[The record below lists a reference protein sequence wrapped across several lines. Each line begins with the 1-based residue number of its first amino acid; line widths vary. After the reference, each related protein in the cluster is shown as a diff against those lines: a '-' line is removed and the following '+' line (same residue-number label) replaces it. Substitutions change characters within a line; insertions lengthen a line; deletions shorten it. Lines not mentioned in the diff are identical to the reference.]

1 MWNIKEKDLDEFKIT
16 CRNRLSPE
24 YSMGFMFG
32 GIVYSSLFMLF
43 ILGALFKFGW
53 GYYPNLFDKIIV
65 SIELVLYGLQV
76 IFFILY
82 LIPKARFKY
91 QKLQAFVI
99 LLFAFQL
106 GTIGFTLFIL
116 PAISNYSIDQITLLY
131 VGLLF
136 LGAVFVHL
144 VTTIDTFKQAESG
157 AFSMDERATSFFSK
171 TKGNAMIGVTIYVL
185 TLLILIYFHNNYETG
200 VLVGYM
206 AGTLVMYAVAIGA
219 AEFQLLA
226 YCRFKFPSFYISW
239 EEHDRE
245 RQEFLKRYKEREEK
259 KAKEIK

>member
-1 MWNIKEKDLDEFKIT
+1 KIT

-24 YSMGFMFG
+24 DSMVFMFG

-43 ILGALFKFGW
+43 ILVALIKIGW
-53 GYYPNLFDKIIV
+53 GYYPTLFDKIIV

-99 LLFAFQL
+99 LLLFAFQL

-171 TKGNAMIGVTIYVL
+171 IKNNTMIGITIYVL

-206 AGTLVMYAVAIGA
+206 AGTLVMYTVAIGA

-239 EEHDRE
+239 EEHETE

-259 KAKEIK
+259 KEKEIK

>member
-24 YSMGFMFG
+24 DSVGFMFG

-43 ILGALFKFGW
+43 ILVALIKIGW
-53 GYYPNLFDKIIV
+53 GYYPTLFDKIIV

-136 LGAVFVHL
+136 LGAVLF
-144 VTTIDTFKQAESG
+144 I
-157 AFSMDERATSFFSK
+157 
-171 TKGNAMIGVTIYVL
+171 
-185 TLLILIYFHNNYETG
+185 
-200 VLVGYM
+200 
-206 AGTLVMYAVAIGA
+206 
-219 AEFQLLA
+219 
-226 YCRFKFPSFYISW
+226 W
-239 EEHDRE
+239 
-245 RQEFLKRYKEREEK
+245 
-259 KAKEIK
+259 

>member
-1 MWNIKEKDLDEFKIT
+1 MWNIKEEDLDEFKIT

-24 YSMGFMFG
+24 RSMVFILGAT
-32 GIVYSSLFMLF
+32 VYSSLFMLF
-43 ILGALFKFGW
+43 IFGALVKFGW

-65 SIELVLYGLQV
+65 CIELVLYTLQV
-76 IFFILY
+76 IFLILY
-82 LIPKARFKY
+82 LFPKVRFKC
-91 QKLQAFVI
+91 QKLQALVI
-99 LLFAFQL
+99 LLCTFQL

-171 TKGNAMIGVTIYVL
+171 IKNNTMIGITIYVL

-206 AGTLVMYAVAIGA
+206 AGTLVMYTVAIGA

-239 EEHDRE
+239 EEHERE